1 MDYINFQEFIRD
13 LETKDIK
20 KIATKPIIEFMD
32 TIGWYYDEK
41 LQMWV
46 QAKHA
51 KNSVKWLQKFLN
63 GDDLEVQLLKLNPNY
78 LSFIEDDHGKLLRG
92 SSGKAI
98 PDFNVKL
105 SSDSSALLKQYT
117 LDSKTYMFSS
127 NILDTV
133 SFLTLVSSF
142 HKAKIVLAFCMDTCS
157 FYWIFRIGDTDSYAK
172 PRLFKDLSAV
182 EQDIVKDIKL
192 PDTVKMLRIEVPS
205 DATDAELPEE
215 ASYIFTEYKIIKN

>member
-1 MDYINFQEFIRD
+1 MDYIDFQEFIKE

-20 KIATKPIIEFMD
+20 KIATKPIIEFMN

-51 KNSVKWLQKFLN
+51 KNSLKWLQKFLN

-78 LSFIEDDHGKLLRG
+78 LSFIGDDHGKLSRG

-105 SSDSSALLKQYT
+105 PHDSNALLKHYT

-205 DATDAELPEE
+205 DATDADLPEE
-215 ASYIFTEYKIIKN
+215 ASYIFTEYKVIKN